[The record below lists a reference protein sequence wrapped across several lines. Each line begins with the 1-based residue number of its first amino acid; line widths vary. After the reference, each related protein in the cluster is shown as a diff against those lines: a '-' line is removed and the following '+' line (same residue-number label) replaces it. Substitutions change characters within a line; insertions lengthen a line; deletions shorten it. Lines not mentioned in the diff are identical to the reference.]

1 MKFQK
6 FLITILIVVCSSVIS
21 FAQNFKGIVYDEL
34 RQPIAGA
41 TVIAEK
47 RVLISNNKGEFYLN
61 KNPESKLKINIFMIG
76 YDSINQQINQ
86 EASLVFILKKSIK
99 ILEDAIVTA
108 QKLKDNAAASFD
120 LLQKE
125 AIAKNNLGQDLPYL
139 LNQLPATVIT
149 SDAGTGI
156 GYTGIRI
163 RGTDAS
169 RTNVTINGIPLND
182 AESQGTFLVNLPD
195 LASSIDNIQVQ
206 RGVGSSIN
214 GAGAF
219 GASINIQTAKIT
231 DSAGFELATGSGS
244 FGTKKWMGKFST
256 GQLKNNWSFAGRASH
271 IRSDGYIQNSAA
283 TLNSYFFNANY
294 ITKDVIWKFNMFAG
308 SEKTFLAWEG
318 VPIDSMQTNRRYNPI
333 AANYKD
339 QYDLYAQTHYQSFYT
354 KLLNAQASY
363 TIGLHLTNGKGF
375 FQEFKYDQAFASIG
389 FDTLFVGA
397 DTINSTNLL
406 RRRWLANQFKGIV
419 FSYQNTINN
428 RLHLQVGA
436 AANVYDG
443 QHFAEVVWAQYAS
456 QSLPQQNIFEGTG
469 LKTEANVYCKIDY
482 EFKPKFNAY
491 LDLQTRLIRYRL
503 GGENIYLMNISQNA
517 NYLFF
522 NPKLGISYTP
532 NNKEVFYVSYS
543 IANKEPNRDDLISNL
558 SRSKKALAEQLAD
571 IELGWKYQNSKI
583 RSAWNVYYM
592 NYKNQL
598 IPTGKLNDV
607 GESIRE
613 NCAQS
618 YRLGL
623 EWNGMLAISS
633 KLSIG
638 ANAAI
643 SANKILNYTD
653 VLYNYD
659 PINYS
664 IIDTIEQEYQ
674 KTNLAYSPAI
684 IIGAVINY
692 QFSKSIGFSLQNK
705 YVGQQYL
712 DNTSSKEK
720 MIKAFMVNDIIINY
734 IKPLKNK
741 TILNLDIKLANILN
755 RKYVANGYTYSYLVG
770 GEKTTAVYYYPQA
783 TRSILLGLS
792 LKF

>member
-6 FLITILIVVCSSVIS
+6 FLITILIVVCSSIIS

-125 AIAKNNLGQDLPYL
+125 EIAKNNLGQDLPYL

-219 GASINIQTAKIT
+219 GASINIQTAHST

-256 GQLKNNWSFAGRASH
+256 GQLKNNWSFAGRASR
-271 IRSDGYIQNSAA
+271 IQSDGYIQNSAA

-294 ITKDVIWKFNMFAG
+294 ITKNAIWKFNMFAG

-318 VPIDSMQTNRRYNPI
+318 VPSDSMQTNRRYNPI
-333 AANYKD
+333 AVNYKD
-339 QYDLYAQTHYQSFYT
+339 QYDQYAQTHYQSFYT

-375 FQEFKYDQAFASIG
+375 FQEFKYDQAFVSIG

-491 LDLQTRLIRYRL
+491 LDLQTRIIRYRL

-532 NNKEVFYVSYS
+532 NPNEVFYISYS

-623 EWNGMLAISS
+623 EWNGMLAVSS
-633 KLSIG
+633 MLSIG

-664 IIDTIEQEYQ
+664 IIDTIEQQYQ

-705 YVGQQYL
+705 YVGKQYL

-720 MIKAFMVNDIIINY
+720 MIKAFMVNDLIINY

-792 LKF
+792 IKF

>member
-6 FLITILIVVCSSVIS
+6 LLITILLVVCSSVIS

-47 RVLISNNKGEFYLN
+47 AVLISNNKGEFYLN
-61 KNPESKLKINIFMIG
+61 KNPESKLKINLFMIG
-76 YDSINQQINQ
+76 YDSISQQINQ
-86 EASLVFILKKSIK
+86 EASLVFIMKKSII

-108 QKLKDNAAASFD
+108 QKLKENSAASYD
-120 LLQKE
+120 LIQKQD
-125 AIAKNNLGQDLPYL
+125 IAKNNLGQDLPYL
-139 LNQLPATVIT
+139 LNQIPATVIT

-219 GASINIQTAKIT
+219 GASINIQTEHNI
-231 DSAGFELATGSGS
+231 DSAGFELASGIGS

-256 GQLKNNWSFAGRASH
+256 GQLKNNWSFAGRASR
-271 IRSDGYIQNSAA
+271 IQSDGYIQNSAA
-283 TLNSYFFNANY
+283 TLNSYFLNANY
-294 ITKDVIWKFNMFAG
+294 TTKDVIWKLNIFSG

-339 QYDLYAQTHYQSFYT
+339 QYDQYAQTHYQSFYT
-354 KLLNAQASY
+354 KLLNAHASY

-456 QSLPQQNIFEGTG
+456 QSLPQQNIFDGTG
-469 LKTEANVYCKIDY
+469 LKKEANIYFKIDY

-491 LDLQTRLIRYRL
+491 LDLQTRIIRYRL

-517 NYLFF
+517 HYLFF
-522 NPKLGISYTP
+522 NPKLGLSYTP
-532 NNKEVFYVSYS
+532 NNKEVFYISYS
-543 IANKEPNRDDLISNL
+543 IANKEPNRDDLIGNL

-618 YRLGL
+618 YRLGV
-623 EWNGMLAISS
+623 EWNGMLALSS
-633 KLSIG
+633 SLSIG

-664 IIDTIEQEYQ
+664 IIDTIEQQYQ

-684 IIGAVINY
+684 IVGAVINY
-692 QFSKSIGFSLQNK
+692 QFSKNLGFSLQNK
-705 YVGQQYL
+705 YVGKQYL
-712 DNTSSKEK
+712 DNTSSDEK
-720 MIKAFMVNDIIINY
+720 MINAFMVNDLIINY
-734 IKPLKNK
+734 SKPLKNK
-741 TILNLDIKLANILN
+741 TTLNLDIKLANIFN

>member
-6 FLITILIVVCSSVIS
+6 LLITILLVVCSSVIS

-86 EASLVFILKKSIK
+86 ESSLVFILKKSIK

-120 LLQKE
+120 LIQKE

-219 GASINIQTAKIT
+219 GASINIQTAHNT

-294 ITKDVIWKFNMFAG
+294 TTKNAIWKFNMFAG

-339 QYDLYAQTHYQSFYT
+339 QYDQYAQTHYQSFYT
-354 KLLNAQASY
+354 KILNAQASY

-491 LDLQTRLIRYRL
+491 LDLQTRIIRYRL

-532 NNKEVFYVSYS
+532 NPNEVFYISYS

-571 IELGWKYQNSKI
+571 IELGWKYQNSKM

-623 EWNGMLAISS
+623 EWNGMLAVSS

-664 IIDTIEQEYQ
+664 IIDTIEQQYQ

-705 YVGQQYL
+705 YVGKQYL

-720 MIKAFMVNDIIINY
+720 MIKEFMVNDLIINY

>member
-1 MKFQK
+1 
-6 FLITILIVVCSSVIS
+6 
-21 FAQNFKGIVYDEL
+21 
-34 RQPIAGA
+34 
-41 TVIAEK
+41 
-47 RVLISNNKGEFYLN
+47 
-61 KNPESKLKINIFMIG
+61 
-76 YDSINQQINQ
+76 
-86 EASLVFILKKSIK
+86 
-99 ILEDAIVTA
+99 
-108 QKLKDNAAASFD
+108 
-120 LLQKE
+120 
-125 AIAKNNLGQDLPYL
+125 
-139 LNQLPATVIT
+139 
-149 SDAGTGI
+149 
-156 GYTGIRI
+156 
-163 RGTDAS
+163 
-169 RTNVTINGIPLND
+169 
-182 AESQGTFLVNLPD
+182 
-195 LASSIDNIQVQ
+195 
-206 RGVGSSIN
+206 
-214 GAGAF
+214 
-219 GASINIQTAKIT
+219 
-231 DSAGFELATGSGS
+231 
-244 FGTKKWMGKFST
+244 
-256 GQLKNNWSFAGRASH
+256 
-271 IRSDGYIQNSAA
+271 
-283 TLNSYFFNANY
+283 
-294 ITKDVIWKFNMFAG
+294 
-308 SEKTFLAWEG
+308 
-318 VPIDSMQTNRRYNPI
+318 MQTNRRYNPI

-339 QYDLYAQTHYQSFYT
+339 QYDQYAQTHYQSFYT

-491 LDLQTRLIRYRL
+491 LDLQTRIIRYRL

>member
-6 FLITILIVVCSSVIS
+6 LFITILLVVCSAGFS
-21 FAQNFKGIVYDEL
+21 FAQNIKGVIYDEL
-34 RQPIAGA
+34 QQP
-41 TVIAEK
+41 
-47 RVLISNNKGEFYLN
+47 
-61 KNPESKLKINIFMIG
+61 
-76 YDSINQQINQ
+76 
-86 EASLVFILKKSIK
+86 IK
-99 ILEDAIVTA
+99 ILDDAIVTA
-108 QKLKDNAAASFD
+108 QKLKANAAASYD
-120 LLQKE
+120 LIQKQD
-125 AIAKNNLGQDLPYL
+125 IAKNNLGQDLPYL

-219 GASINIQTAKIT
+219 GASINIQTEHKI
-231 DSAGFELATGSGS
+231 DSAGFELASGIGS

-271 IRSDGYIQNSAA
+271 IQSDGYIKNSAA
-283 TLNSYFFNANY
+283 NLNSYFINANY
-294 ITKDVIWKFNMFAG
+294 TTKDAIWKFNVFAG

-318 VPIDSMQTNRRYNPI
+318 VPIDSMQTNRTYNPI

-339 QYDLYAQTHYQSFYT
+339 QYDQYTQTHYQSFYT
-354 KLLNAQASY
+354 KLLNADASF

-375 FQEFKYDQAFASIG
+375 FQEFKYDQAFANIG
-389 FDTLFVGA
+389 FDTLFVGV

-419 FSYQNTINN
+419 FSYQNTINS

-456 QSLPQQNIFEGTG
+456 QSLPQQHIFDGTG
-469 LKTEANVYCKIDY
+469 LKKEANFYFKMDY
-482 EFKPKFNAY
+482 QLKPKWNVY

-503 GGENIYLMNISQNA
+503 GGENIYLMNISQSA
-517 NYLFF
+517 NFLFF
-522 NPKLGISYTP
+522 NPKLGLAYTP
-532 NNKEVFYVSYS
+532 NAQEVFYISYS
-543 IANKEPNRDDLISNL
+543 IANKEPNRDDLIGNL
-558 SRSKKALAEQLAD
+558 SRMKKALAEQLAD
-571 IELGWKYQNSKI
+571 IELGWKYQNSNI
-583 RSAWNVYYM
+583 RSALNVYYM
-592 NYKNQL
+592 DYKNQL

-618 YRLGL
+618 YRLGI
-623 EWNGMLAISS
+623 EWNGMLAINA

-659 PINYS
+659 PINYA
-664 IIDTIEQEYQ
+664 IIDTITQAYQ
-674 KTNLAYSPAI
+674 KTNLAYSPAVI
-684 IIGAVINY
+684 VGAVINY
-692 QFSKSIGFSLQNK
+692 QFSKSIGFSFQNK
-705 YVGQQYL
+705 YVGKQYL
-712 DNTSSKEK
+712 DNTSANEK
-720 MIKAFMVNDIIINY
+720 MIKAFMVNDLIINY

-741 TILNLDIKLANILN
+741 TALNIDIKIANLLN

-783 TRSILLGLS
+783 TRAILLGLS